1 MAEEYGP
8 SILLMDESDAIGTRR
23 CDSNAGGEREIQTVK
38 LDLLNQLHGFD
49 SRGDVKVI
57 TATN

>member
-1 MAEEYGP
+1 
-8 SILLMDESDAIGTRR
+8 MDESDAIGTRR